1 VWFAQYYRD
10 GTGPL
15 QNLEMLHG
23 RFQDPTIVAT
33 RRPSVHGS
41 PRYAPAMVRTDEDSE
56 PLGRLLAFL
65 DASPSP
71 YHAVAMAAA
80 ALEAAGFRARDETQA
95 WGAAGGN
102 TGRHYIVRGGSLVAW
117 VLDEPGQIEHG
128 FRIVG
133 AHTDSPNLRVK
144 PRPDGGHAGYR
155 QLGVEVYGGA
165 LWNSWLDRD
174 LGLSGRVAIR
184 GGGADTDRA
193 VELRLVR
200 VDRPLLRVPQL
211 AIHLDRGVNENGLKL
226 NPQHHLVPLWALDD
240 VGTDEVTFTR
250 FLGERLG
257 LDPAR
262 VLAWDV
268 MLHDTTPA
276 AVLGRDGEF
285 LSSARIDNLVSCW
298 AAAEAIAAT
307 PTDAGGRSGRGVAV
321 ICLFDHEEIGSQS
334 SSGAAGSILPTILER
349 VATDAGCS
357 RNGFF
362 ETLARSACV
371 SADGAHAT
379 HPNYAER
386 HEPGHHIAPN
396 AGPVI
401 KVNANVRYA
410 TDAGESAA
418 FQLDC
423 ERAGVAVQEFVVR
436 TDLACGSTIGPVTAA
451 QLGIGTID
459 VGVAQL
465 SMHSARELCG
475 AHDPDRLR
483 RVLAEFLARP

>member
-1 VWFAQYYRD
+1 MA
-10 GTGPL
+10 
-15 QNLEMLHG
+15 
-23 RFQDPTIVAT
+23 
-33 RRPSVHGS
+33 
-41 PRYAPAMVRTDEDSE
+41 RTHEDSE
-56 PLGRLLAFL
+56 ALGRLLSFL

-71 YHAVAMAAA
+71 YHAVATVTAG
-80 ALEAAGFRARDETQA
+80 LEAAGFTALEEAQSWD
-95 WGAAGGN
+95 GAG
-102 TGRHYIVRGGSLVAW
+102 TGHHYVVRGGSLVAW
-117 VLDEPGQIEHG
+117 VLREPDQIEQG

-144 PRPDGGHAGYR
+144 PRPDGGRAGYR

-184 GGGADTDRA
+184 GDGDDRPGDD
-193 VELRLVR
+193 VELRIFR
-200 VDRPLLRVPQL
+200 VDHALLRVPQL

-226 NPQHHLVPLWALDD
+226 NPQQHLVPVWALDD
-240 VGTDEVTFTR
+240 VGTDESTFAC
-250 FLGERLG
+250 FLGEQLG
-257 LDPAR
+257 VDPAR
-262 VLAWDV
+262 VLAWEAMV
-268 MLHDTTPA
+268 HDTAPA
-276 AVLGRDGEF
+276 ALLGRNREF
-285 LSSARIDNLVSCW
+285 LSSARLDNLVSCW
-298 AAAEAIAAT
+298 AAAEAITGT
-307 PTDAGGRSGRGVAV
+307 PADSADRGVPV
-321 ICLFDHEEIGSQS
+321 VCLFDHEEIGSQS

-362 ETLARSACV
+362 EALAHSACV

-386 HEPGHHIAPN
+386 HEPSHHIVPN
-396 AGPVI
+396 GGPVI
-401 KVNANVRYA
+401 KVNTNVRYA
-410 TDAGESAA
+410 TDAAGSAA
-418 FQLDC
+418 FKLDC
-423 ERAGVAVQEFVVR
+423 ERAGVAVQEFVSR

-475 AHDPDRLR
+475 AHDPERLR
-483 RVLAEFLARP
+483 RVLAAFLARP

>member
-1 VWFAQYYRD
+1 MARSIHENSEAIS
-10 GTGPL
+10 GL
-15 QNLEMLHG
+15 Q
-23 RFQDPTIVAT
+23 
-33 RRPSVHGS
+33 S
-41 PRYAPAMVRTDEDSE
+41 
-56 PLGRLLAFL
+56 FL
-65 DASPSP
+65 DAGPSP
-71 YHAVAMAAA
+71 YHAVATVAAR
-80 ALEAAGFRARDETQA
+80 LEASGFTPRDEAET
-95 WGAAGGN
+95 WAGGSA
-102 TGRHYIVRGGSLVAW
+102 GRHYVVRGGSLVAW
-117 VLDEPGQIEHG
+117 VLDEPGQVEHG

-144 PRPDGGHAGYR
+144 PRPDMGRAGYR

-226 NPQHHLVPLWALDD
+226 NPQQHLVPLWAIDD

-250 FLGERLG
+250 FLGEQLDI
-257 LDPAR
+257 DPAR

-276 AVLGRDGEF
+276 AVLGRDREF
-285 LSSARIDNLVSCW
+285 LSSARLDNLVSCW
-298 AAAEAIAAT
+298 AAAEAITGT
-307 PTDAGGRSGRGVAV
+307 PEEIAGRGVAV

-357 RNGFF
+357 RTGFF
-362 ETLARSACV
+362 EALARSACV

-386 HEPGHHIAPN
+386 HEPGHHIVPN
-396 AGPVI
+396 GGPAI

-410 TDAGESAA
+410 TDAGSSAA
-418 FQLDC
+418 FKLDC